1 MKRLSLVFLCLA
13 IGAGTSLFAAEEPA
27 TLIDFTKLADDTTL
41 KVTVGDMKQNTATM
55 VDFRDIAGSSF
66 AATDLA
72 AMKTSLYLE
81 NWEVTLNSSARTIG
95 NQGLSYTKAATVND
109 KAGKWL
115 NEDVAGKKVLGIR
128 VHFPEA
134 PFNAWALVQP
144 PFEIPAYQDKDKLE
158 GDKLVVDPASKGK
171 GDKFDGMGVVKNVGV
186 IKQVAV
192 NVYGND
198 FPHGMSLVLRNQ
210 YGEDQQIFMDYL
222 QFDGWRQLV
231 WNNPNYVEEVRNR
244 DMRRYPLYPE
254 STPFVKLLG
263 IILHRDAA
271 QPGGDV
277 IAYIKDIKITFDKA
291 VLTTDRDI
299 NDEDIW
305 NILSKRQEDR
315 QKAELKRLGSN
326 QVLRFLEQ
334 KKMYKGTDFGVQPQQ
349 QPAQ

>member
-1 MKRLSLVFLCLA
+1 MKRLCLVFLCLVL
-13 IGAGTSLFAAEEPA
+13 GAGTSLFAAEEPA
-27 TLIDFTKLADDTTL
+27 TLIDFTKLVADTQL
-41 KVTVGDMKQNTATM
+41 KVKIGEKEAEIPQNALTM

-66 AATDLA
+66 SPTDLG

-95 NQGLSYTKAATVND
+95 NQGLSYTKAATISD
-109 KAGKWL
+109 KAAKWL
-115 NEDVAGKKVLGIR
+115 NEDIAGKQVLGIR

-158 GDKLVVDPASKGK
+158 GDKLVPDEANRGK
-171 GDKFDGMGVVKNVGV
+171 GDKFDGVGVVKNVGV

-192 NVYGND
+192 SVYGND
-198 FPHGMSLVLRNQ
+198 FPHGLSLVLRNQ

-263 IILHRDAA
+263 LVLHRDAA
-271 QPGGDV
+271 QAGGDV
-277 IAYIKDIKITFDKA
+277 IAYVKDIKLTYDMA
-291 VLTTDRDI
+291 VLKTDRDI

-305 NILSKRQEDR
+305 QILSKRQEDR
-315 QKAELKRLGSN
+315 QKAELKRLGN
-326 QVLRFLEQ
+326 KQVLRFLEQ
-334 KKMYKGTDFGVQPQQ
+334 KKKYGGVDFGGEQQ
-349 QPAQ
+349 

>member
-13 IGAGTSLFAAEEPA
+13 LGAGTSVFAADEPA
-27 TLIDFTKLADDTTL
+27 TLIDFTRLVADTQL
-41 KVTVGDMKQNTATM
+41 KVKIGDTEVQIPQNTLTM

-66 AATDLA
+66 SAADLG
-72 AMKTSLYLE
+72 AMKTSLFLE
-81 NWEVTLNSSARTIG
+81 NWEVALNSSARTIG
-95 NQGLSYTKAATVND
+95 NQSLSYTKAAKVND

-115 NEDVAGKKVLGIR
+115 NEDIAGKAVLGIR

-134 PFNAWALVQP
+134 PFNAWALVRP

-158 GDKLVVDPASKGK
+158 GDKLVPDEANRGK
-171 GDKFDGMGVVKNVGV
+171 GDKFDGVGVVKNVGV

-192 NVYGND
+192 SVYGND
-198 FPHGMSLVLRNQ
+198 FPHGLSVVLRNQ

-263 IILHRDAA
+263 LVLHRDAA

-277 IAYIKDIKITFDKA
+277 IAYIKDIKITYDKA

-299 NDEDIW
+299 NDETIW

-315 QKAELKRLGSN
+315 QKAELKNLGN
-326 QVLRFLEQ
+326 KQVLRFLEQ
-334 KKMYKGTDFGVQPQQ
+334 KKKYGGADFGEAQQ
-349 QPAQ
+349 